1 MFRRNDGPK
10 NPDDQIKRDGINN
23 SPESKG
29 PQLDKSVNALEKKDP
44 PANKQG
50 GEKFGQNPEKTL
62 KTPPANKPETR
73 KTEKLTPP
81 PANKSEKKERERE
94 FMQPA
99 PPKKEAK
106 QMMIGRN
113 LENRAAPAKKEGVAN
128 KAEKN
133 LRTPPARKP
142 DVRAEA
148 KKTEAEKKD
157 QPKVNEKK
165 LDWNVDKIK
174 DVCQKVNEAKDTKEA
189 KQKYYTKDIAQKIQ
203 KAEKQLEQS
212 IKNKDEEINKLD
224 KNDPDYEKKRESLQE
239 EKEKRMD
246 QLDQVRE
253 AGKEVKDFRE
263 GQRLDQTDK
272 ALTENYRK
280 AKDEGLSEKQRQE
293 VMSPQAEQALEKH
306 KEDLKNRI
314 DGINEKMDKLEKDGK
329 KDSKEYYDL
338 KDERF
343 SREKQLAAADL
354 MLGETKDFVRETAKE
369 NSKDRLHAER
379 SESHLGK
386 KRDLQKDQDCV
397 RYNDA
402 AIKSLEKDKT
412 KAVQERDNVR
422 AEIAD
427 MVNNYSEDALRQKP
441 EFKEKM
447 KEYDALCDKVE
458 GYDSQIKNLKNC
470 NERLVEINGKDEAGK
485 DRLSVNRFDAQ
496 ADDKKI
502 AETIEAVSER
512 VKLDNNDKKPDEKEK
527 QENKAL
533 AEKTEREVIPALKE
547 QISGLDY
554 EISAAEN
561 YLKNHNDEG
570 MQDYKKDLE
579 KEREDKAQQ
588 LDYLEKG
595 AKVLSGEASDQEK
608 ERFKN
613 EQIPETKREADFGND
628 RLNVS
633 RGEEDPLY
641 TMKTSELAETMDR
654 NGFSSQDI
662 DAVFDGLRASKE
674 DRPLTVEAKKNLESI
689 SLKLAM
695 CDCSEAAN
703 AVSHIYEPREKVLA
717 ENSGR
722 EHFGTQTEAAKPLDR
737 VVLTQKVYGGEQ
749 DYFRAV
755 RDAGDLG
762 STYLNIGTANFEA
775 NWKKKDEI
783 LATIASVDKI
793 ADKADFVNGIIEKV
807 QNGKN
812 LSYNE
817 AKELKNIRDVLSGK
831 NYLQSASAIENLY
844 NPNAMAIMVAEGG
857 MQHTRPGAEI
867 TAYEYALNKM
877 KVNVAGKDEKGR
889 EEKDRF
895 VPASEIKDTLKTLG
909 VSAAKQD
916 FFEGVMEA
924 ITNGKILTKEQVQG
938 LKELGQEAKDRKD
951 SLYGGEST
959 ACDQAINALDNLS
972 NPQKLALRYEPG
984 NGFSRD
990 FHGEGGDG
998 KRFFTESE
1006 VKAVIKVEAGIEEK
1020 REDTKASRSLGQDD
1034 LKMETR
1040 KETERK
1046 LEDKESIKIKKTRTK
1061 SAFSAKYKNEHQEVS
1076 VVSNQVVR
1084 ESTLSGQLRV
1094 LDEKGNVQFRP
1105 KVDAKIGTSRTALEL
1120 KAKQFSKNNKKFH
1133 IDVEVALGKA
1143 ESSLQAKAELLD
1155 DNGKFKPKLNA
1166 AASLEA
1172 LVGEV
1177 KTDYVALGGAA
1188 KVTTGV
1194 SIGVGLRGKIAQE
1207 NGVLKMEFGA
1217 AFGLGTSAAF
1227 EIDTKKI
1234 VSSAGKKVASAFSNI
1249 RNYIAEARN
1258 RPQEVP

>member
-50 GEKFGQNPEKTL
+50 GEKLGQNPEKTL

-106 QMMIGRN
+106 QMIGRN
-113 LENRAAPAKKEGVAN
+113 LENRAAPVKKEGVAN

-174 DVCQKVNEAKDTKEA
+174 NVCQKVNEAKDTKEA

-212 IKNKDEEINKLD
+212 IKNKDEEINKLN
-224 KNDPDYEKKRESLQE
+224 KIDPDNEKKRESLQE

-263 GQRLDQTDK
+263 GQRLDQTDN

-329 KDSKEYYDL
+329 KDSKEYSDL
-338 KDERF
+338 IDERL

-379 SESHLGK
+379 SESRLGK

-441 EFKEKM
+441 EFEEKM

-512 VKLDNNDKKPDEKEK
+512 AKLDNNDKKPDEKEK

-608 ERFKN
+608 REFNRERFSEGGEAEGQQLDKAQEKIVKDYEAAKKEGLEKSYRHELFYPKEQQSVEKLQKGLDEQKQALQKRADSLKAKANKLEEEGKTRHPEYILLKKECSKLDKQLDKINALSEDLNKMQIQKGMQMVHNIGERDKNGEPDLKN
-613 EQIPETKREADFGND
+613 ENPYVAEKYLENAKNAINKSIESWQDQKARLDPKDSGDKIKQLDGNITYAEAQLSLVEEKLSDVRDVITTKSTKELEKVYAETEKKTGENAEKEKQERYTPSIKNKLNRTLMRVKETEAYFAAEEKKPAKTVKLKRKRSKKIAERNENEKIKKSIGGQLTEERNKRYSLTDINKDLQKAEKKQKTPEATQNDVTNAEKKQEKKKVTLHEKLKDDTTKRAFANMDFLLSACKMVKDITYNPGDLAKHIKNSVDFYSKAEKLKKQLKEGKNKEGAENKKETKRLPRIAKDMIPAIPNVVDTVTGIIAKDGKKAGEAIGKTIGKLGSAVNLKSDFEKKQLNNAISLVGDVMSIATISAECAVKPGAFLKKGAEFFDKTFSVAEKIKEGMEALLEDRYGKKFDETTEFISKAD
-628 RLNVS
+628 RL
-633 RGEEDPLY
+633 LY
-641 TMKTSELAETMDR
+641 EL
-654 NGFSSQDI
+654 
-662 DAVFDGLRASKE
+662 VK
-674 DRPLTVEAKKNLESI
+674 DRPKLAFLDLIKTTLGTTLNGREAMDGMADEYVNVNKL
-689 SLKLAM
+689 LKL
-695 CDCSEAAN
+695 
-703 AVSHIYEPREKVLA
+703 
-717 ENSGR
+717 
-722 EHFGTQTEAAKPLDR
+722 
-737 VVLTQKVYGGEQ
+737 
-749 DYFRAV
+749 
-755 RDAGDLG
+755 
-762 STYLNIGTANFEA
+762 
-775 NWKKKDEI
+775 
-783 LATIASVDKI
+783 
-793 ADKADFVNGIIEKV
+793 
-807 QNGKN
+807 
-812 LSYNE
+812 
-817 AKELKNIRDVLSGK
+817 
-831 NYLQSASAIENLY
+831 
-844 NPNAMAIMVAEGG
+844 
-857 MQHTRPGAEI
+857 
-867 TAYEYALNKM
+867 
-877 KVNVAGKDEKGR
+877 
-889 EEKDRF
+889 
-895 VPASEIKDTLKTLG
+895 
-909 VSAAKQD
+909 
-916 FFEGVMEA
+916 
-924 ITNGKILTKEQVQG
+924 
-938 LKELGQEAKDRKD
+938 
-951 SLYGGEST
+951 
-959 ACDQAINALDNLS
+959 
-972 NPQKLALRYEPG
+972 
-984 NGFSRD
+984 
-990 FHGEGGDG
+990 
-998 KRFFTESE
+998 
-1006 VKAVIKVEAGIEEK
+1006 
-1020 REDTKASRSLGQDD
+1020 
-1034 LKMETR
+1034 
-1040 KETERK
+1040 
-1046 LEDKESIKIKKTRTK
+1046 
-1061 SAFSAKYKNEHQEVS
+1061 
-1076 VVSNQVVR
+1076 
-1084 ESTLSGQLRV
+1084 
-1094 LDEKGNVQFRP
+1094 
-1105 KVDAKIGTSRTALEL
+1105 
-1120 KAKQFSKNNKKFH
+1120 
-1133 IDVEVALGKA
+1133 
-1143 ESSLQAKAELLD
+1143 
-1155 DNGKFKPKLNA
+1155 
-1166 AASLEA
+1166 
-1172 LVGEV
+1172 
-1177 KTDYVALGGAA
+1177 
-1188 KVTTGV
+1188 
-1194 SIGVGLRGKIAQE
+1194 
-1207 NGVLKMEFGA
+1207 
-1217 AFGLGTSAAF
+1217 
-1227 EIDTKKI
+1227 
-1234 VSSAGKKVASAFSNI
+1234 
-1249 RNYIAEARN
+1249 
-1258 RPQEVP
+1258 